1 MDIKIKV
8 THTSEGY
15 GVKISSADSNAF
27 TYAIDELKNTV
38 PSSYRTYDPTRKI
51 WTITDSDCLNDWLY
65 ETRRAYTV
73 EVNYADAY
81 QPPPPPKQQIVSPF
95 TTLHLLP
102 SAPPELVKAAYK
114 TLAKIYHPDARGDG
128 EKMIA
133 INRAFEIITKN
144 KRGS

>member
-1 MDIKIKV
+1 MVAMDIKIKV

-38 PSSYRTYDPTRKI
+38 PPSYRTYDPTRKI

-114 TLAKIYHPDARGDG
+114 TLARIYHPDASGDSA
-128 EKMIA
+128 KMIA
-133 INRAFEIITKN
+133 INRAYETLTQG
-144 KRGS
+144 R